1 MARGIAIRSF
11 READLVPVGRLIHR
25 TIEICYSGV
34 YPPRAV
40 RFFKEFHSG
49 EKILE
54 RRRKGEI
61 LVVEKEGRVI
71 ATGSVVAGEIFGVF
85 VHPGFQKH
93 GYGRLLMDRLED
105 RLRAG
110 GRPSAELSVS
120 LPSRRFYENRGYEL
134 LEECSIDVGEGQR
147 LDFWKAA
154 KKLAGGED

>member
-1 MARGIAIRSF
+1 MYKARGIAIRSF
-11 READLVPVGRLIHR
+11 READLVPVRRLIHR
-25 TIEICYSGV
+25 TIEVCYSGA
-34 YPPRAV
+34 YPPRAI
-40 RFFKEFHSG
+40 RFFKESHSG

-61 LVVEKEGRVI
+61 L
-71 ATGSVVAGEIFGVF
+71 GVF

-110 GRPSAELSVS
+110 SRPSAELSVS
-120 LPSRRFYENRGYEL
+120 LPSRRFYENLGYEL
-134 LEECSIDVGEGQR
+134 REACSIDVGEGQR

-154 KKLAGGED
+154 KTLAGGEA